1 MKENTYKPERNFIM
15 TNITINAKNR
25 TIEMNKT
32 FSAAASKYGS
42 PEYVELQNARHDYP
56 NYRVVTIAKKAAK
69 SDYKGLTFEYM
80 KKYIALHDDE
90 EKSIMKE
97 FLNLRGES
105 EEAKAIGAMSAAYS
119 EIKDWFFEQYPAIQN
134 FYKERE
140 ALLNDAVAKQ
150 AAKKAA

>member
-15 TNITINAKNR
+15 TNITINPKNR

-42 PEYVELQNARHDYP
+42 PEYVELQNARRDYP

-105 EEAKAIGAMSAAYS
+105 EEAKAIGAMSEAYGK
-119 EIKDWFFEQYPAIQN
+119 IKAWFFEQYPAI
-134 FYKERE
+134 KEFHKKRD